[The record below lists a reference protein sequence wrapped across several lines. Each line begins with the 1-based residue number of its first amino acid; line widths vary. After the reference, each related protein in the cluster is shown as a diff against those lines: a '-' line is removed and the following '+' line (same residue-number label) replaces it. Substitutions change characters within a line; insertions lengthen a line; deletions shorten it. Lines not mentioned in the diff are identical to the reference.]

1 MTSDPRTPV
10 IVGVGQAAER
20 VGDAGYRGMSAVDL
34 ATAAVQAALSDCAA
48 PHCGAVTEAIDVV
61 AGTRQFEITGRDGPG
76 VLGRSTNYPRSVA
89 NRVGAGSARA
99 VLDVVGGQGPQ
110 RLLNEFAAAIAAG
123 DIDAALLFGSDNSS
137 TLRHLAGAEP
147 KPDFTEVV
155 DGQLEDRGYGLDDV
169 IDGYLIFHGMT
180 SPAAQ
185 FGVMENARRS
195 RLGVSP
201 REYLCQMGELMAPFT
216 KVAAKNPF
224 AASPVERSVD
234 QLTTVNENNRLI
246 CAPYPRLMVARD
258 LVNQG
263 AAALVMSVAAAQRL
277 GVPKEKWVYLCGH
290 ADMTEQPLLA
300 RPDLGRS
307 RTAEMAVHE
316 ALSVAGISAAEI
328 ATFDLYSCFPISVFD
343 MCDHL
348 GIAPQDS
355 RGLTLTGGLPY
366 FGGAGNN
373 YSMHAIAETVGR
385 MRCRPGD
392 FGLVSAIGGLMS
404 KCSIGVYTCQPQP
417 WRRDRSREMQEEI
430 TSWPTET
437 ITYVAEGDATIETY
451 SVHYDW
457 PATTGVI
464 VGRLDSDNSRFI
476 ATSEDEDLVAL
487 LAEGESIG
495 EKVVVRALE
504 YGNRVSLK

>member
-1 MTSDPRTPV
+1 MPVTAGCRRSILRPLRYRPRCWTALRLT
-10 IVGVGQAAER
+10 GVRSPRRSTLLQALVSSRSPDVTDRACWGGR
-20 VGDAGYRGMSAVDL
+20 RTIHARWPTGS
-34 ATAAVQAALSDCAA
+34 VQARPAQSSMSL
-48 PHCGAVTEAIDVV
+48 V
-61 AGTRQFEITGRDGPG
+61 
-76 VLGRSTNYPRSVA
+76 
-89 NRVGAGSARA
+89 ARA
-99 VLDVVGGQGPQ
+99 RSGCSTSSPQ
-110 RLLNEFAAAIAAG
+110 PSQR
-123 DIDAALLFGSDNSS
+123 
-137 TLRHLAGAEP
+137 
-147 KPDFTEVV
+147 V
-155 DGQLEDRGYGLDDV
+155 
-169 IDGYLIFHGMT
+169 T
-180 SPAAQ
+180 S
-185 FGVMENARRS
+185 
-195 RLGVSP
+195 
-201 REYLCQMGELMAPFT
+201 
-216 KVAAKNPF
+216 
-224 AASPVERSVD
+224 
-234 QLTTVNENNRLI
+234 
-246 CAPYPRLMVARD
+246 
-258 LVNQG
+258 
-263 AAALVMSVAAAQRL
+263 SVAAAQRL

-316 ALSVAGISAAEI
+316 ALSVAGVSAAEI

-348 GIAPQDS
+348 GIGPQDS

-373 YSMHAIAETVGR
+373 YAMHAIAETVGQ

-392 FGLVSAIGGLMS
+392 FGLVSAIGGVMS
-404 KCSIGVYTCQPQP
+404 KCSIGVYTCQPEP

-476 ATSEDEDLVAL
+476 ATSEDGDLVAL